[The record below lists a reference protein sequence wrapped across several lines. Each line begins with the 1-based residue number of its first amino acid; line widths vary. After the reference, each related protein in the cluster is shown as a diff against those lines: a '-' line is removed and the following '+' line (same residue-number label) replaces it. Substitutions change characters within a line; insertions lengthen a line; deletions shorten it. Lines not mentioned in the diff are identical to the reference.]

1 MGAPAWYY
9 RWVYGA
15 PGDKLLKKA
24 VLEFCGIKPVSVTHI
39 GQARHIS
46 EATKIKMVKKIEKL
60 GQSGI

>member
-1 MGAPAWYY
+1 M
-9 RWVYGA
+9 YGA